1 LLAIVR
7 LMPNG
12 TITNPFSGVS
22 PMPRC
27 LILGS
32 ATMRKQKSPGENART
47 FLIGLFRHGFLDT
60 QRLCFGRRLLPS
72 DQ

>member
-27 LILGS
+27 LIFGS

-47 FLIGLFRHGFLDT
+47 FLIGLF
-60 QRLCFGRRLLPS
+60 
-72 DQ
+72 